1 MIIIQENKIMTD
13 NNNNNKLNTA
23 SDIPEENNSISESNN
38 IIQSDRVYNIQN
50 LKPYNK
56 TDRILSKDEAKRRG
70 SIGGKK
76 SGEVRRER
84 KTMRETILNMLS
96 QELSPE
102 KLEEMGVDTS
112 TLNGDYTM
120 QSAVIAAMLRE
131 AINGSEKAM
140 QLLRDTIGEQPVIKS
155 ESVTEVITKED
166 TDLMDN
172 LKKSLIS

>member
-1 MIIIQENKIMTD
+1 MTD

>member
-1 MIIIQENKIMTD
+1 MTD

-23 SDIPEENNSISESNN
+23 SDIPDKVIENTIDNSISESNN

>member
-1 MIIIQENKIMTD
+1 MTD
-13 NNNNNKLNTA
+13 NINQDKLNTDNKI
-23 SDIPEENNSISESNN
+23 DIPEENNPISESNN

-56 TDRILSKDEAKRRG
+56 TDNRLSSEEAKRRG
-70 SIGGKK
+70 RLGAKK
-76 SGEVRRER
+76 SAEVRRER

-155 ESVTEVITKED
+155 ESVTEVITKDD